1 MGVVALASKRWST
14 SATRFNIIVLL
25 STLVLYL
32 YRDVWP
38 LATYTEQPADIEEG
52 KIIFVK
58 IGLLSVVAVII
69 PLFIPRRY
77 VPVDPKVFF
86 VASVST
92 HRGTNLM
99 PRIRW
104 QIPLQSKRGRFSQ
117 S

>member
-1 MGVVALASKRWST
+1 MGVVALTSKRWST

-38 LATYTEQPADIEEG
+38 LATYTEHPADIEEG

-77 VPVDPKVFF
+77 VPVDPKVIFA
-86 VASVST
+86 ASVPT
-92 HRGTNLM
+92 PRCTNLM

-104 QIPLQSKRGRFSQ
+104 QTPLQSKRDRSSQ